1 MTGKTID
8 PQHAYD
14 LFADGCA
21 EPGHTAGPW
30 MFVGTQ
36 HVRTARWEEVYWMVV
51 REQNT
56 SDLYGVEY
64 REGLTENQETGYP
77 WDDDDAKPLPLVPV
91 TVHEV
96 RTVEYRKVAA

>member
-8 PQHAYD
+8 PQHACD

-64 REGLTENQETGYP
+64 REGLTENQETEYP
-77 WDDDDAKPLPLVPV
+77 WEESEAPLSLVRLYS
-91 TVHEV
+91 HEV
-96 RTVEYRKVAA
+96 TTFEYRKAAA